1 MNDVSTIKTE
11 YFKKPWTWVSR
22 ALRFLMA
29 ILVLYL
35 VDLYELAPGSNALIG
50 GYIFVGILAVFF
62 LLWPTDELELDKN
75 HLSFIK
81 KSLLPI
87 ANKTTR
93 YKLSELKRIGSYNIS
108 KPAGILALL
117 VPVFNIHRV
126 EIIFKDDS
134 LKSHDLIIHKKQ
146 LHNILLKVKASILSS
161 AG

>member
-1 MNDVSTIKTE
+1 
-11 YFKKPWTWVSR
+11 
-22 ALRFLMA
+22 
-29 ILVLYL
+29 
-35 VDLYELAPGSNALIG
+35 LIG

-62 LLWPTDELELDKN
+62 LLWPTDELALDKN

-93 YKLSELKRIGSYNIS
+93 YKLSEFKRIGSYNIS
-108 KPAGILALL
+108 KPAGIFALL

-146 LHNILLKVKASILSS
+146 LHNILSKVKASITSN
-161 AG
+161 